1 MLCPRCGTKLGS
13 GVTFCFNCNAD
24 LRQPSALKPRSAAHD
39 PAAPAVV
46 DEVVYA
52 SPVARLC
59 AAILDGIVIGVVYGL
74 ITVVVTAPSA
84 ARWGVT
90 PPAPWRSSLRS
101 PFTGCTSP
109 ASRPRA
115 ARPP

>member
-1 MLCPRCGTKLGS
+1 MLCPRCGTQLGS

-24 LRQPSALKPRSAAHD
+24 LRQPSALKPQSTAHD

-46 DEVVYA
+46 DDVVYA

-74 ITVVVTAPSA
+74 MTVVVTAPLGGALGSDTARAVAQLAALPIYWLYFAGFEA
-84 ARWGVT
+84 ARGAT
-90 PPAPWRSSLRS
+90 
-101 PFTGCTSP
+101 
-109 ASRPRA
+109 
-115 ARPP
+115 